1 MMFFNNN
8 KKLYK
13 DDVSTSEFMAKKKPH
28 TQRKTHLLT
37 LLNRLAIG
45 GSAAVVFIG
54 ILANITNVLEF
65 IAGGGLPVI
74 ITNISPNIGVHKEVK
89 VVENNNGT
97 IVMSEVSYLNNLHNA
112 IELDEFI
119 YDFHYND
126 YNNDGT
132 SEMFAFVTTNE
143 EKDLFDSRTKAGVY
157 LGITGDI
164 WFVNVHGSKK
174 LDSKI
179 TCYPHSPFQIGHMI
193 FFPYDVP
200 RSKSFRINLWG
211 VNKEGEPYQ
220 PNISGKLYGSSSW
233 ILIKE
238 KNEMVVTCTSEDS
251 YYDFA
256 LGHATG
262 TSYNDYYFYWD
273 GTNFKEYGGQ
283 SISVDELYS
292 ISGTNELLN
301 TVFHELQLIG
311 MNEIQIRDIYYRENG
326 IVNVNIR
333 CYDSDKGFWN
343 FNTTL
348 RCIDNKMEIVLDDV
362 TEGVYNNGLHLF
374 AIIPSIQTPPQ
385 KSFREMFK
393 QTGNP
398 H

>member
-174 LDSKI
+174 LD
-179 TCYPHSPFQIGHMI
+179 
-193 FFPYDVP
+193 
-200 RSKSFRINLWG
+200 RKS
-211 VNKEGEPYQ
+211 
-220 PNISGKLYGSSSW
+220 
-233 ILIKE
+233 
-238 KNEMVVTCTSEDS
+238 VV
-251 YYDFA
+251 
-256 LGHATG
+256 
-262 TSYNDYYFYWD
+262 
-273 GTNFKEYGGQ
+273 
-283 SISVDELYS
+283 
-292 ISGTNELLN
+292 
-301 TVFHELQLIG
+301 
-311 MNEIQIRDIYYRENG
+311 
-326 IVNVNIR
+326 
-333 CYDSDKGFWN
+333 
-343 FNTTL
+343 
-348 RCIDNKMEIVLDDV
+348 
-362 TEGVYNNGLHLF
+362 
-374 AIIPSIQTPPQ
+374 
-385 KSFREMFK
+385 
-393 QTGNP
+393 
-398 H
+398 